1 MCRWGAL
8 QLTSRLCRPQPG
20 QDPWCWARWGG
31 LGCRAGSVW
40 LWWPGASPSPRPAA
54 IDTPFRRGTRSGGR
68 EAARICILAGWSGSR
83 LWRSSAICTDH
94 LPRESKEDIVRE
106 RRDVWLE
113 THAQRVCLLSSEL
126 TPFLPGMA
134 HSQIIRFSVPS
145 VFLNGLAT
153 KPCGEERENALARSH
168 WATWD
173 RNGGT
178 QNLVEVKIDTEAA
191 TNKTEPHL

>member
-83 LWRSSAICTDH
+83 LWRSSVICTDH
-94 LPRESKEDIVRE
+94 LPRESKEDIVRQ

-113 THAQRVCLLSSEL
+113 THAQRVFCSHLNLRLSCRVWH
-126 TPFLPGMA
+126 TPRSSG
-134 HSQIIRFSVPS
+134 S
-145 VFLNGLAT
+145 VFRQCFWT
-153 KPCGEERENALARSH
+153 ALRRSP
-168 WATWD
+168 AEK
-173 RNGGT
+173 RGRM
-178 QNLVEVKIDTEAA
+178 L
-191 TNKTEPHL
+191 